1 MHIEDLTAEIECTFR
16 EIPLEYIPARIAEL
30 EGFRN
35 CYAKQI
41 TRYRERLAAGK
52 KIARHELRC
61 LRLNPL
67 SIRRLNLIIRAL
79 REGYAYRTA

>member
-1 MHIEDLTAEIECTFR
+1 
-16 EIPLEYIPARIAEL
+16 
-30 EGFRN
+30 
-35 CYAKQI
+35 
-41 TRYRERLAAGK
+41 
-52 KIARHELRC
+52 LRC